1 MVTHETNAVRRR
13 TKVPPVVDD
22 RIIILFRK
30 ATELATKGR
39 LVEAADAF
47 RTALTLDPGL
57 PEAHFNLGNVLLLQ
71 GLHRVAIDAFRKAV
85 ELRADYIPA
94 YTNLGLALQEYG
106 HIHEA
111 IAAFQTVVRSA
122 AQRAEA
128 HMNLGNALHT
138 AGLFAAACDA
148 HRQAIEC
155 DPALPEAQFN
165 LGNALLARNL
175 VDEAAAAFR
184 AATQMRAHFAQAHY
198 KLGETLKAQG
208 NLPAALDQ
216 FRLAASPGPVCPDAL
231 IAQGNILLAMHQPRE
246 AAEAYQASLAIVAGD
261 PQALTN
267 LGAALHQ
274 LGDFTAAIDCYR
286 QAIGRASGHAP
297 AWNNLGNA
305 LLVQGEFRGAAEAFR
320 EAIRLTPV
328 YPEAYSN
335 LGAALRDLRRPR
347 EALLAC
353 ETALLQRPDMPDAH
367 HNRGL
372 VLLTLGRLEEAW
384 PEHEWRLRTNTLR
397 PRGFAQPQWLGQD
410 IKGKRILLHAEQ
422 GLGDTLQFS
431 RYAPLM
437 AQKVGPAG
445 QVILEVQPPLRRLFS
460 TMPGIRVITQGDA
473 LPDFDLH
480 CPLLSL
486 PLGFAT
492 SLASIPRWPSYL
504 TAPPPT
510 GAQLLADDGRLRVG
524 LVWAGGARPED
535 KRAWHANL
543 RRSVKLASLT
553 PLADIADIQWVS
565 LQHGPEAGQLREVGW
580 PISDPMTAVADFA
593 DTAAVVSQLDLVIAV
608 DTAVAHLAGALG
620 VQVWLLSRFDG
631 CWRWLTDRSDSPW
644 YPTMTIFRQH
654 QPGEWAPVIDTVKS
668 ALAGRCQAL
677 RRAPAA

>member
-1 MVTHETNAVRRR
+1 L
-13 TKVPPVVDD
+13 VDD

-30 ATELATKGR
+30 ASELATKGR

-71 GLHRVAIDAFRKAV
+71 GLHRASIDAFRKAV

-111 IAAFQTVVRSA
+111 IAALQTVVRSA
-122 AQRAEA
+122 PQRADA
-128 HMNLGNALHT
+128 HMNLGNALHA

-148 HRQAIEC
+148 HRQAIAC
-155 DPALPEAQFN
+155 DPALAEAQFN
-165 LGNALLARNL
+165 LGNALLARGL
-175 VDEAAAAFR
+175 LDEAAAAFG
-184 AATQMRAHFAQAHY
+184 AATGLRALFAQAHY

-208 NLPAALDQ
+208 DQAAALDQ
-216 FRLAASPGPVCPDAL
+216 FRLAATPGPVCPDAL
-231 IAQGNILLAMHQPRE
+231 IAQGNILLGMQQPRE
-246 AAEAYQASLAIVAGD
+246 AAEAYRAALAIQADD

-274 LGDFTAAIDCYR
+274 LGDFPAAIECYR

-384 PEHEWRLRTNTLR
+384 PEHEWRLRTGTLR
-397 PRGFAQPQWLGQD
+397 PRGFPQPQWLGQG
-410 IKGKRILLHAEQ
+410 IKSQRILLHAEQ

-437 AQKVGPAG
+437 AQKIGSAG
-445 QVILEVQPPLRRLFS
+445 QVILEVQPPLRRLFA
-460 TMPGIRVITQGDA
+460 TMPGIRVIAQGDP

-480 CPLLSL
+480 CPLMSL

-492 SLASIPRWPSYL
+492 SLASIPRSASYIA
-504 TAPPPT
+504 APIPT
-510 GAQLLADDGRLRVG
+510 GAQLLADDGQRLRVG

-535 KRAWHANL
+535 KRAYQADR
-543 RRSVKLASLT
+543 RRSVKLASLA
-553 PLADIADIQWVS
+553 PLADVADIHWVS
-565 LQHGPEAGQLREVGW
+565 LQHGPEAAQLREAGW
-580 PISDPMTAVADFA
+580 PITDPMSEVTDFA
-593 DTAAVVSQLDLVIAV
+593 DTAAVVSQLDLVISV

-631 CWRWLTDRSDSPW
+631 CWRWLSDRSDSPW
-644 YPTMTIFRQH
+644 YPSMTIFRQH

-668 ALAGRCQAL
+668 ALAGRCEAL